1 MMRTSS
7 IVFLILVLVFSLA
20 SCHPNKQNQKST
32 ADKISMLE
40 KALFDEGGVYNQ
52 DTARMLMDL
61 YTRFADSLPQ
71 DERSAEYLF
80 KAADLSMYFSDPGR
94 TIWLLDRLIARY
106 PEHEKAAMSLFLKAF
121 VYDTRMEDTSSAR
134 HFYRQFIE
142 RYPDNEFAGEAEA
155 AIRNLGKSPE
165 DLIREFEQ
173 LNRD

>member
-1 MMRTSS
+1 MMRISS
-7 IVFLILVLVFSLA
+7 IGFLAFFLVLTWA
-20 SCHPNKQNQKST
+20 SCRPNRQKQEST

-40 KALFDEGGVYNQ
+40 KALFDEGGVYSQ

-94 TIWLLDRLIARY
+94 TIWLLDRLMTRY

-121 VYDTRMEDTSSAR
+121 VYDTRMDDTASAR
-134 HFYRQFIE
+134 HYYRQFIE
-142 RYPDNEFAGEAEA
+142 KYPGNEFAGEAEA

-173 LNRD
+173 LNRE